1 MGDLLLFD
9 ILRPESSH
17 LLSRTRA
24 EASAASENF
33 KQKAIRLVENGQT
46 LVANK
51 MGCPRN
57 GWLLEVIAGIMERGE
72 ETCISEPYAQGS
84 AQESLT
90 VYFPFRN
97 PIGIESYYLCEKIRV
112 IVVRVKC
119 STKLCTSTSS
129 AGFWNFRVLKWE
141 RLAQKSFSSNVI
153 RGEATP
159 AVKRPMNLESIKFH
173 LL

>member
-72 ETCISEPYAQGS
+72 ETCISEPYAQGVGS
-84 AQESLT
+84 GNGKTYVHSLNNQECAGESDGLFSIPEPHRHRKLLSMREDPRYCRQSEVLDQT
-90 VYFPFRN
+90 VYVHKLSRILEFQSAKVGT
-97 PIGIESYYLCEKIRV
+97 IGAEV
-112 IVVRVKC
+112 IFK
-119 STKLCTSTSS
+119 
-129 AGFWNFRVLKWE
+129 
-141 RLAQKSFSSNVI
+141 
-153 RGEATP
+153 
-159 AVKRPMNLESIKFH
+159 
-173 LL
+173 